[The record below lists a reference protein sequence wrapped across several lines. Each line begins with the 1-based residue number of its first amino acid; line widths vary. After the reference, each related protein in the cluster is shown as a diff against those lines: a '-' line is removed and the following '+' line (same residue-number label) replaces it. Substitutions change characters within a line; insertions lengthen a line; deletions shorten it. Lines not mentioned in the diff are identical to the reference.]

1 MSTDV
6 GTVVWDIGAVML
18 RWRPVE
24 LVRDTI
30 CRRHPE
36 LDAAALAAVIFSHG
50 IWGELDSGRIERD
63 ELAARAAAA
72 TGVAVADVQDLL
84 DGISPHLVEL
94 PGSRELVGRV
104 RDAGHRVVF
113 LSNMPRM
120 LTTDIRDRLDGVFD
134 DGVFSCDVGWAK
146 PEPELYRRAEAR
158 LALDLDRTLFLDDNL
173 ANVEAARAQG
183 WVAEVFT
190 DAEGAGAVLEA
201 RGWLRPRVS

>member
-1 MSTDV
+1 MSDPVV
-6 GTVVWDIGAVML
+6 GTIVWDIGAVML

-36 LDAAALAAVIFSHG
+36 LDAAALTTVIFSHG

-72 TGVAVADVQDLL
+72 AGVAVSDVQELL

-104 RDAGHRVVF
+104 RAAGHRVVF

-120 LTTDIRDRLDGVFD
+120 LTTDVRDRLAGVFD
-134 DGVFSCDVGWAK
+134 DGVFSCDIGWAK

-158 LALDLDRTLFLDDNL
+158 LGLDLGRSLFLDDNL
-173 ANVEAARAQG
+173 ANIEAARAQG
-183 WVAEVFT
+183 WSAEVYT
-190 DAEGAGAVLEA
+190 DPESASAVLEA
-201 RGWLRPRVS
+201 RGWL

>member
-1 MSTDV
+1 MSASV
-6 GTVVWDIGAVML
+6 GTLRTVVWDIGAVML
-18 RWRPVE
+18 RWQPTE

-36 LDAAALAAVIFSHG
+36 LDAEALTAVIFSHG

-72 TGVAVADVQDLL
+72 TGVDVADVQELL

-94 PGSRELVGRV
+94 PGSRDLVGQV
-104 RDAGHRVVF
+104 RAAGHRVVF

-120 LTTDIRDRLDGVFD
+120 LTTEICARLDGVFD

-146 PEPELYRRAEAR
+146 PDAELYRAAEER
-158 LALDLDRTLFLDDNL
+158 LALDLRRTLFLDDNRG
-173 ANVEAARAQG
+173 NVQAARAQG
-183 WVAEVFT
+183 WAAEVFT
-190 DAEGAGAVLEA
+190 GPHAARALLAA
-201 RGWLRPRVS
+201 RGWL